1 MKILQRRVW
10 FSLLV
15 AGAAAG
21 TPLLAQAERFA
32 SASAQGYCLTN
43 AGGSASITGCS
54 TSASGQN
61 ISMDYKAGENVF
73 YGQLKAGGQCL
84 DASGAR
90 LVFATC
96 KAGDAQVWKLT
107 GNTGMLNNGAGVCV
121 GVSSGALTTSK
132 CSSGGAGLTWW
143 TEKRARVIAVPNMK
157 NVPVGTRLRVSGN
170 NLIAN
175 DGASIVAGGAGN
187 IVAGGAGNIV
197 AGGAGNI
204 VAGGAGN

>member
-1 MKILQRRVW
+1 MGNLQRRIC
-10 FSLLV
+10 FSLLA
-15 AGAAAG
+15 AGLAAG

-32 SASAQGYCLTN
+32 SAGAQGYCLTN
-43 AGGSASITGCS
+43 SGGSATITGCS
-54 TSASGQN
+54 TSVPGQN

-90 LVFATC
+90 LVFAGC
-96 KAGDAQVWKLT
+96 KAGDAQIWKLT
-107 GNTGMLNNGAGVCV
+107 GNTGMLNNGAGNCV
-121 GVSSGALTTSK
+121 GVASGSLTTSK
-132 CSSGGAGLTWW
+132 CSAGGSGLTWW

-157 NVPVGTRLRVSGN
+157 SVAVGTKLKISGN